1 MSKEWIRNI
10 IIFLSSL
17 IVIIAIYTNSFKDIE
32 QVCRKKKN
40 TEYFLLNYVTKQNLK
55 EIVKKH
61 NKVYQLKDKELNR
74 VYLLN
79 PILRIPD
86 PIFNANINYRENGC
100 NDIDNMD
107 IFCEVRYRKLENG
120 KIDVWFNFLE

>member
-1 MSKEWIRNI
+1 MSKKWIRNI

-17 IVIIAIYTNSFKDIE
+17 IVIIAIYINSFSDVE
-32 QVCRKKKN
+32 QVCQKKKN
-40 TEYFLLNYVTKQNLK
+40 TEYFLLNYVTKQNLI

-79 PILRIPD
+79 PILQIPD
-86 PIFNANINYRENGC
+86 PIFNDNINYRENGC
-100 NDIDNMD
+100 NEIDNMD

-120 KIDVWFNFLE
+120 QIDVWFNFLE

>member
-1 MSKEWIRNI
+1 MSKKLIRNI
-10 IIFLSSL
+10 IILLASF
-17 IVIIAIYTNSFKDIE
+17 IVIIVIYTNSYKDIE
-32 QVCRKKKN
+32 QVCIKKKN

-61 NKVYQLKDKELNR
+61 NKSYQLKDKEINR

-86 PIFNANINYRENGC
+86 PIFN
-100 NDIDNMD
+100 DNNKLS
-107 IFCEVRYRKLENG
+107 RK
-120 KIDVWFNFLE
+120 

>member
-1 MSKEWIRNI
+1 MSKKLIRNTI
-10 IIFLSSL
+10 ILLASF
-17 IVIIAIYTNSFKDIE
+17 IVIIVIYTNSFKDIE
-32 QVCRKKKN
+32 QVCLKKKN

-61 NKVYQLKDKELNR
+61 NKSYQLKDKEINR

-86 PIFNANINYRENGC
+86 PIFNNNINYQENGC
-100 NDIDNMD
+100 NDIDIMD
-107 IFCEVRYRKLENG
+107 IYCEVRYRKLENG
-120 KIDVWFNFLE
+120 KVDVWFNFFE